1 MQNWRLEDLLDALHD
16 DVHSRLREGR
26 TALKNPVTKGNAS
39 EKTWIKM
46 LRRYLPKRYRVSSAH
61 VVDSEG
67 NFSEQIDA
75 VIFDRQYTPPIFSF
89 EGQLVVPAE
98 SVYAVFEIKQDV
110 RKSHIGYAQK
120 KIESV
125 RKLHR
130 TSAQVVHSDGVHFPK
145 KLFPII
151 GGLLTLESQW
161 TTGSL
166 ESHLGPVL
174 KKHGKDNAMHLDIGC
189 IAAHGCFV
197 SDAQGNY
204 SFVDG
209 QASATAFLFSLIS
222 ILQEK
227 GTAPVIDINA
237 YAKWLKVL

>member
-1 MQNWRLEDLLDALHD
+1 MQNWCLEDLLNALHE

-26 TALKNPVTKGNAS
+26 KALKNPVTKGNAS

-61 VVDSEG
+61 VVDSQG

-89 EGQLVVPAE
+89 EDQLIVPAE

-110 RKSHIGYAQK
+110 GASHIKYTQK
-120 KIESV
+120 KIASV

-130 TSAQVVHSDGVHFPK
+130 TSAPVVHSDGVRSPK
-145 KLFPII
+145 ELFPII

-161 TTGSL
+161 KTGSL
-166 ESHLGPVL
+166 ESHLGPIL
-174 KKHGKDNAMHLDIGC
+174 KKRGKDDARHLDIGC
-189 IAAHGCFV
+189 IAAHGHFV
-197 SDAQGNY
+197 SDMEGNY

-209 QASATAFLFSLIS
+209 RASATAFLFSLIS

-227 GTAPVIDINA
+227 GTVPAIDISA
-237 YAKWLKVL
+237 YAKWL